1 MGAEA
6 GRDGAVGGGSG
17 RSGRSGACAWARAT
31 SATTAM
37 AQTEAAADL
46 EKCTAEPRLYH
57 PWIRIAQPACWCVE
71 VALDSTGPGRRPL
84 PCVATRRFFWYWTR
98 GRRVPHRTSPAVFHD
113 FHDGDMETPPTLQQ
127 LTDEIRDLALQVSNA
142 LERAEERDLVAATHL
157 ALERVSQ
164 RYRDFFAA
172 LSEGEKLTV
181 ERGLGRRL
189 ADTKRLASSLPRIGT
204 ITAISTPDRRVSGAS
219 EVGER
224 RITGVS
230 WGAGSRPVGTAPGRL
245 KVGGD
250 VEAWCTP
257 CGGLKEH
264 SVVAMVGDEPKQ
276 VVCQSCNARHGFR
289 TAPARKAAA
298 EANATAGQQ
307 VMSGSEREAQR
318 RGDEKAAVARA
329 LANEIAAATDV
340 RAFDPKARYRSGEII
355 VHPQFGRGK
364 IETVLRSSLLVRFS
378 AGGLK
383 SVMLN

>member
-1 MGAEA
+1 
-6 GRDGAVGGGSG
+6 
-17 RSGRSGACAWARAT
+17 
-31 SATTAM
+31 
-37 AQTEAAADL
+37 
-46 EKCTAEPRLYH
+46 
-57 PWIRIAQPACWCVE
+57 
-71 VALDSTGPGRRPL
+71 
-84 PCVATRRFFWYWTR
+84 
-98 GRRVPHRTSPAVFHD
+98 
-113 FHDGDMETPPTLQQ
+113 METPPTLQQ

-164 RYRDFFAA
+164 RYREFFAA

-230 WGAGSRPVGTAPGRL
+230 WGAGSRAVAGTSGL

-250 VEAWCTP
+250 VEAWCSP

-264 SVVAMVGDEPKQ
+264 SIVAMVGDEPKQ
-276 VVCQSCNARHGFR
+276 VVCQSCNARHGYR
-289 TAPARKAAA
+289 TAPARKASVEAEVTAA
-298 EANATAGQQ
+298 RQGL
-307 VMSGSEREAQR
+307 SGSEREAQR
-318 RGDEKAAVARA
+318 RGDEKAALARA

-340 RAFDPKARYRSGEII
+340 RPFDPKARYRSGEII